1 MMLVLTYHEVRER
14 PAGSEPAFYA
24 ISPAQFERQ
33 LEILRAQGFDFLKL
47 EDVGNAAAKKKCVLT
62 FDDATSDHF
71 ETVLPILEKYH
82 CHASF
87 FVPTAK
93 LNNPGYLTD
102 EQVRKIAAAGHE
114 IGSHSHEH
122 QRMDKLSVEEVR
134 RQISLSREILAGII
148 GKKPVSF
155 VPPGG
160 FINER
165 IQKVA
170 RELGIKTLR
179 TMRWGYNQKLDV
191 MALETVPINRYT
203 DEKKFRKLLEP
214 RGHSMLYAGKEMLKR
229 VISLRNYERL
239 RSLAFKFWKFN

>member
-1 MMLVLTYHEVRER
+1 MMIIFTYHEVRAC

-24 ISPAQFERQ
+24 ISPAQLERQ
-33 LEILRAQGFDFLKL
+33 LEILRAKGFNFLRL
-47 EDVGNAAAKKKCVLT
+47 EEAGNATHERKCVLT

-71 ETVLPILEKYH
+71 ETVLPILEQHH
-82 CHASF
+82 CRASF

-93 LNNPGYLTD
+93 LNKPGYLTD

-114 IGSHSHEH
+114 IGSHNHEH
-122 QRMDKLSVEEVR
+122 QRMDKLSEDEAR
-134 RQISLSREILAGII
+134 RQISLSLEILAGII

-160 FINER
+160 FSNER

-170 RELGIKTLR
+170 RELGVKALR
-179 TMRWGYNQKLDV
+179 TMRWGYNQKMDL

-203 DEKKFRKLLEP
+203 DEKKFPKLLEP
-214 RGHSMLYAGKEMLKR
+214 HGAPVLYAGKEMLKR
-229 VISLRNYERL
+229 LIPLRNYERL